1 MATTDSNGIAH
12 IEGTDPVKPLQ
23 GLFNTIS
30 SSVSN
35 VVGKL
40 RKQVIYPVKTRWDA
54 QNKVDELK
62 RQGVEGTAD
71 EPIVFNILNDR
82 IQLQHDGS
90 GFTYFSAQMAV
101 LAAGVFETGYQRWE
115 QHKIKSFTVP
125 FPEELDRIPR
135 SLLCQVTDAITHNI
149 IAFPV
154 DKKQFGVAAACNWP
168 WPVDSNVH
176 VSWVALG

>member
-30 SSVSN
+30 ASVSN

-40 RKQVIYPVKTRWDA
+40 RKQVIYSVKTRWDA

-62 RQGVEGTAD
+62 RYGVEGTAD
-71 EPIVFNILNDR
+71 EPIIFNILNDR
-82 IQLQHDGS
+82 IQLQHDGA

-115 QHKIKSFTVP
+115 QYKHKSFTVP

-154 DKKQFGVAAACNWP
+154 DKKQFGVSAACNWP
-168 WPVDSNVH
+168 WPVDTNVH